1 VRHGRSTAAKFQM
14 GKAKSESASR
24 TEKLER
30 AVAELVALPLM
41 RENVFHSAKY
51 LDSGVEKELCDVL
64 LLHRGKAIV
73 VSIKAQSVARDEKA
87 TARWLEKAAR
97 KAVAQMAGAYRTLQ
111 DRTSWC
117 DQQGARYHLQP
128 GETQPV
134 HGVVLL
140 ESDYECEVALEQSE
154 LALSTKGIPSTF
166 MTLKDFVFVA
176 SYLRTWRD
184 IASYLSARSVALR
197 DSETR
202 TVGCEYAIFCFYT
215 VMRDSFTSF
224 RSIADA
230 KVVAAAGKHVVDGSA
245 FRDRERGL
253 AFILEKFIEQVS
265 TCHEVELPPEGEV
278 LARTAVPLDDGK
290 RRLREELCDL
300 GVQDRAA
307 IGEQI
312 GHICGR
318 VANDPSFRPLAH
330 GAVRLPSQRDK
341 VYVIVVG
348 WNAPHAEAGLQA
360 ADLGLAACHHYKRR
374 TAVVFLINQVGEDVR
389 HTLMMIG
396 DRVPGDEYEQAAQ
409 EHYGHIGPRRTEPGR

>member
-1 VRHGRSTAAKFQM
+1 M
-14 GKAKSESASR
+14 GKSNSKSASR

-30 AVAELVALPLM
+30 AVADLVALPLM

-73 VSIKAQSVARDEKA
+73 VSIKAQSVVRDQKA
-87 TARWLEKAAR
+87 TVRWLEKAAR
-97 KAVAQMAGAYRTLQ
+97 KAMAQIAGAYRTLQ

-117 DQQGARYHLQP
+117 DQQGARHYLQP
-128 GETQPV
+128 GETHPV

-154 LALSTKGIPSTF
+154 VAQLAKGVPCTF
-166 MTLKDFVFVA
+166 MTLKDFVFVS

-184 IASYLSARSVALR
+184 IAKYLTARSATLQE
-197 DSETR
+197 SESR

-224 RSIADA
+224 RSIPDA
-230 KVVAAAGKHVVDGSA
+230 KVVAAAGKHVIAGSA

-253 AFILEKFIEQVS
+253 ASILENYIEQVS
-265 TCHEVELPPEGEV
+265 ACHEVELPREGEV
-278 LARTAVPLDDGK
+278 LRRNMVPLDDAK
-290 RRLREELCDL
+290 HRLRQELCDL
-300 GVQDRAA
+300 GIQDRAA

-330 GAVRLPSQRDK
+330 GAVRLPSQPDK
-341 VYVIVVG
+341 IYVIVVG
-348 WNAPHAEAGLQA
+348 WNAPHDEAGLQA
-360 ADLGLAACHHYKRR
+360 ADLALAACYHYKRP
-374 TAVVFLINQVGEDVR
+374 TAVIILINQVGEDVR
-389 HTLMMIG
+389 HTLAMIG
-396 DRVPGDEYEQAAQ
+396 GGVPGEEYEQAA
-409 EHYGHIGPRRTEPGR
+409 EEFYGHIKPRHAEPRR